1 MMKRE
6 RKKKRN
12 DGTKGEEEN
21 GRERERG
28 EVS

>member
-12 DGTKGEEEN
+12 DGTKGEEEQEN
-21 GRERERG
+21 GRERE
-28 EVS
+28 VS